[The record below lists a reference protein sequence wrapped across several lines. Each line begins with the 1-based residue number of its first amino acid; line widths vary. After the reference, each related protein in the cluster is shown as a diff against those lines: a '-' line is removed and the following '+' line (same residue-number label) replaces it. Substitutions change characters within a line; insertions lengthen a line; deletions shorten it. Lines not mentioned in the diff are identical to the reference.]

1 MGLTIEITTLFVLYR
16 HHLMPR
22 CKRRIARRLAVS
34 PRAHRAPAERRI
46 ASPRRF
52 PGVRCA
58 QGGVGPRRARGG
70 GPPPRHCD
78 RSTVNVARWPRRASR
93 LSHGRHRR
101 WPSSA
106 ERLPDFSRGCPAGQ
120 HRPARSPQRT
130 PSADAG
136 KNRVSRQLVV
146 FLAPAPRRPPLPGGH
161 VAKRLDEMCSVAPP
175 WIFLRMIPASL
186 AAQVGTIAGPAAAYR
201 PAARRAH
208 GVAPK
213 RRSYFRGDGAFCRRP
228 PPKNR

>member
-52 PGVRCA
+52 PRVRCA

-106 ERLPDFSRGCPAGQ
+106 EQVPDFCRGCPAGQ

-136 KNRVSRQLVV
+136 KNRLSRQLVV
-146 FLAPAPRRPPLPGGH
+146 FLAPAPRRPPIAGGH
-161 VAKRLDEMCSVAPP
+161 VAERFDKRCSAPP
-175 WIFLRMIPASL
+175 AWIFPAVIPASL
-186 AAQVGTIAGPAAAYR
+186 AAQTGTIAGCAAATR
-201 PAARRAH
+201 SVMRRRR
-208 GVAPK
+208 VVVPK
-213 RRSYFRGDGAFCRRP
+213 RRSCFRGDGAFCRRP

>member
-1 MGLTIEITTLFVLYR
+1 
-16 HHLMPR
+16 MPR
-22 CKRRIARRLAVS
+22 CKRRIVRLPAAPS
-34 PRAHRAPAERRI
+34 PAHRAPVEHRI
-46 ASPRRF
+46 ASLRRF
-52 PGVRCA
+52 PRVRCA

-106 ERLPDFSRGCPAGQ
+106 EQVPDFCRGCPAGQ

-136 KNRVSRQLVV
+136 KTRVSRQLVV
-146 FLAPAPRRPPLPGGH
+146 FLAPAPRRPPIAGGH
-161 VAKRLDEMCSVAPP
+161 VAERFDKRCSAPP
-175 WIFLRMIPASL
+175 AWIFPAVIPASL
-186 AAQVGTIAGPAAAYR
+186 AAQTGTIAGCAAATR
-201 PAARRAH
+201 SVMRRRR
-208 GVAPK
+208 VVVPK
-213 RRSYFRGDGAFCRRP
+213 RRSCFRGDGAFCSSPATEKSMKLTLRP
-228 PPKNR
+228 SWHF